1 MNWFTNLFAR
11 HWRNVHLSVISV
23 FIVILIVGQ
32 STVNPFLRQITVGT
46 FYWPFASIKNAYLE
60 YRSVAAENKNLREK
74 LVETSTTLA
83 MYEEAAREN
92 VRLRSV
98 LGFEPPPG
106 YSLIPAEIVSIS
118 GEYIPISA
126 VINKGS
132 RDSLKIDLPV
142 INQQGLIGRIS
153 SVSANTAVVQL
164 LTDPS
169 NRVAARVAE
178 SREMGII
185 KYSAVNGM
193 MLDNFPIGGDIKVG
207 DLLLSSGLGGV
218 YPSGLKVGTIDEVEL
233 PEHEVFAKVKVKP
246 AVNFYSIDE
255 LFILKEA
262 QQP

>member
-11 HWRNVHLSVISV
+11 HWRNVHLTVISLL
-23 FIVILIVGQ
+23 IIILIVGQ

-46 FYWPFASIKNAYLE
+46 FYAPFATVKNAFLE
-60 YRSVAAENKNLREK
+60 YRSVAAENRNLREK

-98 LGFEPPPG
+98 LGFEPPAG
-106 YSLIPAEIVSIS
+106 YSLIPAEIVSVS
-118 GEYIPISA
+118 GEYIPMSA

-132 RDSLKIDLPV
+132 SDSLRVDQPV

-153 SVSANTAVVQL
+153 SVSANNAVVQL
-164 LTDPS
+164 LTDPA
-169 NRVAARVAE
+169 NRVAARIAE

-185 KYSAVNGM
+185 KYSAGSGM

-218 YPSGLKVGTIDEVEL
+218 YPSGLKVGTVEEVEL
-233 PEHEVFAKVKVKP
+233 PEHEVFAKIKVKP

-262 QQP
+262 GQ